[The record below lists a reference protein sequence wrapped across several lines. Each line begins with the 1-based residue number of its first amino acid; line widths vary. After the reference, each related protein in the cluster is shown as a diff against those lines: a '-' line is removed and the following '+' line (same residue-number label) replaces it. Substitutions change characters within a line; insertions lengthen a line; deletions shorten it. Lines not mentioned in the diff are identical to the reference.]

1 MYMCMWGVDFSYSG
15 MVVLKEECW
24 KWHSLESR
32 DIQKKFS
39 FGQQSLRAGVP
50 LCTSSIAYS
59 AGCTLHMHDP
69 VTSTVLYSEH

>member
-1 MYMCMWGVDFSYSG
+1 MYICMWGVDFSYSG

-24 KWHSLESR
+24 KWQSR
-32 DIQKKFS
+32 KQGITKVV
-39 FGQQSLRAGVP
+39 GLQSLGAGVS
-50 LCTSSIAYS
+50 LWTSSIAHS